1 LTSLTICSK
10 GDSERLIAKTIAKQ
24 FFHFI
29 ELFLPSRAPI
39 THHQMPSLGKKALA
53 RGAVDGNDAAAVAGD
68 FLVAAQAA
76 QLPQQNVYNNNQD
89 NFDSAQ
95 TIRSVSPHAG
105 PTSSPSIKQEEG
117 TNGGNTTSG
126 NGDITTAAAPN
137 NNSTRQPDLPQ
148 STTEVKVDDND
159 KDITLSLNDAN
170 YKKCITKYFEML
182 YGENRNKSLRACDL
196 KLRVYDD
203 LDVQVQS
210 SGGKLYRG
218 SR

>member
-1 LTSLTICSK
+1 
-10 GDSERLIAKTIAKQ
+10 
-24 FFHFI
+24 
-29 ELFLPSRAPI
+29 
-39 THHQMPSLGKKALA
+39 MPSLSKKALVG
-53 RGAVDGNDAAAVAGD
+53 GAVGGNDAAVA
-68 FLVAAQAA
+68 VAAQA
-76 QLPQQNVYNNNQD
+76 QLPQQDVYNNNNQD

-105 PTSSPSIKQEEG
+105 PTSSPIIKQEEG
-117 TNGGNTTSG
+117 TNGSNTASG
-126 NGDITTAAAPN
+126 NTAAATPN
-137 NNSTRQPDLPQ
+137 NNVKSMIRQPDLPQ
-148 STTEVKVDDND
+148 SKSAATDVD

-203 LDVQVQS
+203 LDAQVQS

>member
-1 LTSLTICSK
+1 
-10 GDSERLIAKTIAKQ
+10 
-24 FFHFI
+24 
-29 ELFLPSRAPI
+29 
-39 THHQMPSLGKKALA
+39 MPSLGKKALA
-53 RGAVDGNDAAAVAGD
+53 RGAGGDNAAAVAGD
-68 FLVAAQAA
+68 FLVAAQA
-76 QLPQQNVYNNNQD
+76 QLPQQNVYNNNNQD

-95 TIRSVSPHAG
+95 TIRSVSPNAG
-105 PTSSPSIKQEEG
+105 PTSSPIIKQEEG
-117 TNGGNTTSG
+117 TNGSNIASR
-126 NGDITTAAAPN
+126 NGDIAAAVAPN
-137 NNSTRQPDLPQ
+137 NNVKSMIHQPDLPQ
-148 STTEVKVDDND
+148 SKSADGTDVD

-203 LDVQVQS
+203 LDAQVQS

>member
-1 LTSLTICSK
+1 
-10 GDSERLIAKTIAKQ
+10 
-24 FFHFI
+24 
-29 ELFLPSRAPI
+29 
-39 THHQMPSLGKKALA
+39 MPSLSKKA
-53 RGAVDGNDAAAVAGD
+53 RGNDAAAVAGD
-68 FLVAAQAA
+68 FPVAAQA
-76 QLPQQNVYNNNQD
+76 QLPQQNVNNNNQH
-89 NFDSAQ
+89 NFDCAQ

-105 PTSSPSIKQEEG
+105 PTSSPIKQEEG
-117 TNGGNTTSG
+117 TNDNVKSM
-126 NGDITTAAAPN
+126 IH
-137 NNSTRQPDLPQ
+137 QPDLPQ
-148 STTEVKVDDND
+148 SKSEGTEGKSID

-203 LDVQVQS
+203 LDAQVQS

>member
-1 LTSLTICSK
+1 
-10 GDSERLIAKTIAKQ
+10 
-24 FFHFI
+24 
-29 ELFLPSRAPI
+29 
-39 THHQMPSLGKKALA
+39 MPSLGKKALA
-53 RGAVDGNDAAAVAGD
+53 RGVGGDNAAVAGD
-68 FLVAAQAA
+68 FLVAAQA
-76 QLPQQNVYNNNQD
+76 QLPQQNVYNNNNQD

-105 PTSSPSIKQEEG
+105 PTSSPIIKQEND
-117 TNGGNTTSG
+117 TNGSNTASRNTA
-126 NGDITTAAAPN
+126 AAAPN
-137 NNSTRQPDLPQ
+137 NNVSNELSKRQPDLPQ
-148 STTEVKVDDND
+148 SKSDSTEGKSID

-203 LDVQVQS
+203 LDAQVAS